1 MCQGVPGCASPVS
14 SGEADRWSSAHRHL
28 GASTWIAPPPNPK
41 CRSAS
46 IEHGPAARRHRQE
59 GQSGTERVSR
69 AMEARRLGGEAPARR
84 LRVGNRRR
92 TALRSDWGGS
102 RTWHAPGT
110 APTMGVCQGVPG
122 CARAVRALLAREG
135 RATIAERCNR
145 LAARFHV
152 DWSSD
157 WSPAGRPGGRATVCL
172 PKM

>member
-59 GQSGTERVSR
+59 GQPGTERVSR

-122 CARAVRALLAREG
+122 CARAVRG
-135 RATIAERCNR
+135 
-145 LAARFHV
+145 AARQ
-152 DWSSD
+152 
-157 WSPAGRPGGRATVCL
+157 GGPGYHRRAVQSTRSAISRRLVE
-172 PKM
+172 